1 MNFPIFE
8 NKLFTRG
15 GRREDTKMV
24 IKKVLKKYRRTKKLR
39 QPKFVAKRLL
49 NLKIRFTNFPI
60 LRRYTI
66 YCFFLSQEETG
77 LIKEIVLC
85 FILNFK
91 KKFQFLLL
99 KRRAFGKSRGEEK

>member
-1 MNFPIFE
+1 
-8 NKLFTRG
+8 
-15 GRREDTKMV
+15 MV
-24 IKKVLKKYRRTKKLR
+24 TKKSIE
-39 QPKFVAKRLL
+39 
-49 NLKIRFTNFPI
+49 KISENEEITTVKICRFTNFPI

>member
-1 MNFPIFE
+1 
-8 NKLFTRG
+8 
-15 GRREDTKMV
+15 MV
-24 IKKVLKKYRRTKKLR
+24 TKKSIE
-39 QPKFVAKRLL
+39 KISENEEITTAK
-49 NLKIRFTNFPI
+49 ICRFTNFPI

-66 YCFFLSQEETG
+66 YCFFLLQEETG